1 MLGGVLTWWMQQ
13 MRDLGPA
20 SLRLSNRTRRPSLVI
35 VLDTLDLSSATL
47 FLDGRS
53 GRTVLGRHSLGDM
66 GLAKTVAG
74 LSKHERRSPVLQ
86 LPADLLLERDTIL
99 PLAAEADLD
108 RVIAFEMDRLTPFGA
123 DELFWTCATIQR
135 DTVRQRLHVRVTVVR
150 RAQVEPILEALAQAG
165 LAPVRIEAANA
176 PPGSSS
182 TIPLGTG
189 RTDRTRLARRAE
201 ACAMGTCALLTATV
215 IALPFILQSIAGA
228 GMDARI
234 DAMRPQVTEAASR
247 RANLASAATAADA
260 IAAARGQ
267 AGAML
272 QAIALLTDV
281 LPDDTFLTTLN
292 AQQRK
297 LTFSGH
303 SGTAARL
310 IGAMAAQPS
319 LHNPTFTAPV
329 THDEADGGDMFSIR
343 VELGA

>member
-1 MLGGVLTWWMQQ
+1 MFGGVLTWWLQQ

-20 SLRLSNRTRRPSLVI
+20 SLRRSDRTRRPSLVMAFE
-35 VLDTLDLSSATL
+35 TLDLSSAEL

-53 GRTVLGRHSLGDM
+53 GRATLGRHSLGDI
-66 GLAKTVAG
+66 GLPAVASG
-74 LSKHERRSPVLQ
+74 LSAAQRRSLVLQ
-86 LPADLLLERDTIL
+86 LPPDLLLQRDTIL
-99 PLAAEADLD
+99 PLAAEPDLK
-108 RVIAFEMDRLTPFGA
+108 RVVAFEMDRLTPFRA
-123 DELFWTCATIQR
+123 DEVFWSCAVTLR
-135 DTVRQRLHVRVTVVR
+135 DTARNQLHVRVTVVY
-150 RAQVEPILEALAQAG
+150 RAQVEPILDALAQAG
-165 LAPVRIEAANA
+165 LVPVRIEAVNA
-176 PPGSSS
+176 LSSCHA
-182 TIPLGTG
+182 ILLGTG
-189 RTDRTRLARRAE
+189 RPDRTWFERRADS
-201 ACAMGTCALLTATV
+201 CAMGACASLTAAA

-228 GMDARI
+228 GVDARI
-234 DAMRPQVTEAASR
+234 AAMRPQVMEAASR
-247 RANLASAATAADA
+247 RANIASAVTAADA

-310 IGAMAAQPS
+310 IGAMAAQPR
-319 LHNPTFTAPV
+319 LQNPTFTAPV
-329 THDEADGGDMFSIR
+329 THDETDGGDIFSIR

>member
-20 SLRLSNRTRRPSLVI
+20 SLRLSDRTRRPTLVI
-35 VLDTLDLSSATL
+35 ALDTPDLSSTML

-53 GRTVLGRHSLGDM
+53 GRTALGRHSLGDT
-66 GLAKTVAG
+66 GLAKTLAG
-74 LSKHERRSPVLQ
+74 LSKAQRRSPVLQ
-86 LPADLLLERDTIL
+86 VPADLLLERDTIL
-99 PLAAEADLD
+99 PLAAEPDLA
-108 RVIAFEMDRLTPFGA
+108 RVIAFEMDRLTPFNA
-123 DELFWTCATIQR
+123 HELFWTCATIQR
-135 DTVRQRLHVRVTVVR
+135 DTVRQQLHVRVTVIR
-150 RAQVEPILEALAQAG
+150 RAQVEPILDALAQAG

-176 PPGSSS
+176 PGSCRA
-182 TIPLGTG
+182 IPLGTG
-189 RTDRTRLARRAE
+189 RPDRARLAQRAE
-201 ACAMGTCALLTATV
+201 ACAMGACALLTASA

-228 GMDARI
+228 GVDARI
-234 DAMRPQVTEAASR
+234 DAVRPHVMEAASR
-247 RANLASAATAADA
+247 RATIASAATAADA

-281 LPDDTFLTTLN
+281 LPDDTFLTTLS

-310 IGAMAAQPS
+310 IVAMAAQPR

-329 THDEADGGDMFSIR
+329 THDEADGGDMFSIH